1 MSYSRLA
8 TDSHQLTDR
17 RSTRPFG
24 PIVTDYD
31 NETRCFVDTGSYPDR
46 SSRDDIVVNGNGST
60 DLNFGPTPPAGKPEH
75 NWITGAGLVHLLPA
89 LRADPLRQELGAA
102 RHRRSEVKGSTL
114 GATMKVGSGR
124 VFQACLTAA
133 IFAAFCMWASAPA
146 SAQPSPAGL
155 YVVLGLNRALRYGIG
170 VGRDGFTWS
179 GVANISRKEEWPD
192 WRPPPRMIERQPYL
206 PRFVAGGE
214 GNPLGARAF
223 YLGQTV
229 FRIRGHQSAADDRPR
244 GLFGLLPNGQ

>member
-1 MSYSRLA
+1 
-8 TDSHQLTDR
+8 
-17 RSTRPFG
+17 
-24 PIVTDYD
+24 
-31 NETRCFVDTGSYPDR
+31 
-46 SSRDDIVVNGNGST
+46 
-60 DLNFGPTPPAGKPEH
+60 
-75 NWITGAGLVHLLPA
+75 
-89 LRADPLRQELGAA
+89 
-102 RHRRSEVKGSTL
+102 
-114 GATMKVGSGR
+114 MKVGSRR

-133 IFAAFCMWASAPA
+133 AFAAFCMWASTPA
-146 SAQPSPAGL
+146 SAQRSPAGNDETQISDQTGYQPTPEAEQPAVQYQRQEVVFRTKEAPGTVIIRTDERFL

-206 PRFVAGGE
+206 PRFVAGGA

-229 FRIRGHQSAADDRPR
+229 FRIHGTNQPQTIGHSVSSGCFRMVNEDVIDLYERVPVGAKVIVKQSAS
-244 GLFGLLPNGQ
+244 L